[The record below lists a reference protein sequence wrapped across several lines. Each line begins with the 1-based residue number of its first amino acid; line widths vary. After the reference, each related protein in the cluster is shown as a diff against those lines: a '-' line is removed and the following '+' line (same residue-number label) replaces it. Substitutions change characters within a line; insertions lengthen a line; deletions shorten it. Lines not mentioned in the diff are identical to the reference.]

1 MDGLPVPFTG
11 NNGVGNEFIGA
22 LLSNPQFVEGLAK
35 KLGWDLNKADTI
47 SQATNLLWYD
57 LAPIVQMLYPYRE
70 LIPRIS
76 RLARVAGDGG
86 NAYHWKRIVGVNVSG
101 ISSGVSE
108 GNRGARITIAE
119 QDMMA
124 KYSGLGFESSV
135 SFEARYGGR
144 NLSPET
150 LGLATQSSLRSLMID
165 EEKILIN
172 GNGNF
177 PVGITPTP
185 TIASTAVVGVTG
197 VWAGA
202 TAFVICVALTGMGRL
217 GYSAYNSTTNLGGVP
232 GQVSKTNADGSIDTY
247 GGGSA
252 QPSAE
257 ASLVI
262 SSTNCAVCT
271 VTPVPGA
278 FAYAWYASTSS
289 GAETLIGLT
298 PSNRVVLTGNLPTG
312 AQPIGNLK
320 VGASYVDNSVN
331 QLIPDGILNQISAA
345 ITGPSPGQ
353 IMATNP
359 ILPNVVNTGD
369 TISVAPSGALIYTMA
384 AGNTGLTV
392 QGSNF
397 PHIDAFLQAS
407 YDQYKIGYDR
417 MLISA
422 ADNTDTFGAM
432 LGQSASAS
440 PYRIWFDADQASG
453 RIIAG
458 RRVTAYQN
466 KSFGNDIDVEIHPYV
481 PPGTILFW
489 SDRSPYELSGVANL
503 IEAKVR
509 QDYYQIP
516 WPWRT
521 RRYEYGVYVDETF
534 PCYFTPAFG
543 MITNKNPVTGNFVY

>member
-1 MDGLPVPFTG
+1 
-11 NNGVGNEFIGA
+11 
-22 LLSNPQFVEGLAK
+22 
-35 KLGWDLNKADTI
+35 
-47 SQATNLLWYD
+47 
-57 LAPIVQMLYPYRE
+57 MLYPYRE

-76 RLARVAGDGG
+76 RLARVPGDGG
-86 NAYHWKRIVGVNVSG
+86 TAFHEKRIVGVNVNG
-101 ISSGVSE
+101 VSSGVSE
-108 GNRGARITIAE
+108 GNRGARIAIAE
-119 QDMMA
+119 QDMMY

-172 GNGNF
+172 GNGNY
-177 PVGITPTP
+177 PLGTTPTP
-185 TIASTAVVGVTG
+185 TIRSSAVAGVTG
-197 VWAGA
+197 VWTGA

-217 GYSAYNSTTNLGGVP
+217 GYSTYSSVSNLGGVP
-232 GQVSKTNADGSIDTY
+232 GQVSKTNADGSVDTY

-252 QPSAE
+252 RPSAE

-262 SSTNCAVCT
+262 TGTNCAVCQ

-298 PSNRVVLTGNLPTG
+298 PSNQVILTGNIPAG
-312 AQPIGNLK
+312 GQPIGNL
-320 VGASYVDNSVN
+320 YVAGNPTDNSVN
-331 QLIPDGILNQISAA
+331 QLIPDGILNQIAAA
-345 ITGPSPGQ
+345 ITGPDPGR
-353 IMATNP
+353 IMATNTL
-359 ILPNVVNTGD
+359 LPNAVHTGD
-369 TISVAPSGALIYTMA
+369 VISTSPSGSLVYTMA
-384 AGNTGLTV
+384 AGNTGLTI

-397 PHIDAFLQAS
+397 SEIDVFLQAA

-440 PYRIWFDADQASG
+440 PYRIWFDADQATG
-453 RIIAG
+453 RIVAG

-466 KSFGNDIDVEIHPYV
+466 KSFGNDLDVEIHPYV
-481 PPGTILFW
+481 PPGTIVFW

-503 IEAKVR
+503 FEARVR

-534 PCYFTPAFG
+534 PCKFTPAFG
-543 MITNKNPVTGNFVY
+543 IITNKNPVTGTFVY